1 MLICQ
6 FITAFIKGAEFLFR
20 QQFWSRALV
29 HNVSG
34 SDLAGPQRAF
44 IIFSQLLFRFYR
56 KLQENILKKSHLH
69 RMGKPT
75 PGNLGKCTFGGGGIK
90 ITNVFGKLRT

>member
-1 MLICQ
+1 M
-6 FITAFIKGAEFLFR
+6 
-20 QQFWSRALV
+20 

-34 SDLAGPQRAF
+34 SDLARPQQAF

-56 KLQENILKKSHLH
+56 KLQENIFKKLHLH
-69 RMGKPT
+69 LMGKPT

-90 ITNVFGKLRT
+90 ITNVFEKLRT